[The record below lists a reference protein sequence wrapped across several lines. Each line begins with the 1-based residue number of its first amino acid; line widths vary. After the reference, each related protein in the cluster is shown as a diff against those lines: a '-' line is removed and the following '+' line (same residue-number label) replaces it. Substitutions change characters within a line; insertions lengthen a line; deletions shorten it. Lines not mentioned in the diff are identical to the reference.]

1 MTFFATNA
9 GGSDFNTNVV
19 TIAIS
24 TTTSEAIDLGSL
36 GFVGIILPSA
46 FTGTAITFT
55 GSIDNSTFTALYNSN
70 NSAYSIAVSASRY
83 YMLNPADFM
92 GSRYIKLVSNA
103 TEAAGRTITVI
114 TRSFV

>member
-19 TIAIS
+19 TIS
-24 TTTSEAIDLGSL
+24 NGGTTSTAIDLSSL
-36 GFVGIILPSA
+36 GFVGFILPSA

-55 GSIDNSTFTALYNSN
+55 GSIDNSTFTALYNSS
-70 NSAYSIAVSASRY
+70 NSAYSITVAASRY

-103 TEAAGRTITVI
+103 TEGGARTISVI

>member
-9 GGSDFNTNVV
+9 GGSNFDSNTV
-19 TIAIS
+19 TIAIN
-24 TTTSEAIDLGSL
+24 TTTSDVIDLGSN

-55 GSIDNSTFTALYNSN
+55 GSIDNSTFTALYNSS
-70 NSAYSIAVSASRY
+70 NSAFSIAVAASRY
-83 YMLNPADFM
+83 YILNPADFL
-92 GSRYIKLVSNA
+92 GTRYVKLVSNA
-103 TEAAGRTITVI
+103 SEAAARTITVV

>member
-9 GGSDFNTNVV
+9 GGSNFNTNAV
-19 TIAIS
+19 TIAINAS
-24 TTTSEAIDLGSL
+24 TSSVLDLESN
-36 GFVGIILPSA
+36 GFVGLILPSA

-55 GSIDNSTFTALYNSN
+55 GSIDNSTFTALYNSS

-83 YMLNPADFM
+83 YMLNPADFI
-92 GSRYIKLVSNA
+92 GTRYVKIVSNG
-103 TEAAGRTITVI
+103 TEAAARTITTI